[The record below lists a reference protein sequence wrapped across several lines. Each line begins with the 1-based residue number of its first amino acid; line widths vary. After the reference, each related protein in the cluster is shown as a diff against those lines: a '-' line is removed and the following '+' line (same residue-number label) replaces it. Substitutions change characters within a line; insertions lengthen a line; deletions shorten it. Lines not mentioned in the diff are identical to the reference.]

1 MTIKQKIWSIPLLT
15 ILIFSIGIAF
25 VYKSS
30 SYTYDLLQRTGLIH
44 YPFLQKIQIL
54 SDELLDIQ
62 EGFLDAL
69 DTNRKAGITRAQHN
83 AEVFR
88 QAAKSVAAID
98 GKNEISQEILVEFN
112 DYFTSAESAASI
124 LIGIKQGDGMTDM
137 GRMTVALNKLTNTL
151 QREHLAATLSFEQS
165 LGESKNNVQKMLWVS
180 LLSVFFV
187 LLGLA
192 FTSYR
197 LISSLLISL
206 EHLRTGARKIAQGD
220 FAARIP
226 EWGKDELTLV
236 AQSFNSMGEEL
247 QTATAERIQYQNQL
261 ETLNLELEGRV
272 QTRTAEL
279 AVALE
284 DAYKANAAVAYM
296 ADHDNLTGLLSR
308 RRFQEEFERWGKYAL
323 RYERPMALMFLD
335 LDKFKAVNDTYGHL
349 GGDGYLLAVAEMLKK
364 ILRSTDYVGRWGG
377 DEFAALLPETTS
389 AAACEVA
396 AKVVRIFA
404 TTPITIASQSLFA
417 SVSIGIAVLPEHTL
431 DVNELTAFADA
442 AMYKAKNAGRG
453 CFSLYS
459 ASKQEVQH
467 LGEHARW
474 AGRIRRAL
482 ETDQF
487 VLFYQPLLNLVSRE
501 VIEYEALLRME
512 DQQGEFISPSLF
524 LASAERF
531 DLSIAID
538 RMVIKKA
545 VYKIASLKTRK
556 NKLRLSLNLST
567 QSLDDSGM
575 VEYIRGLIREFNIN
589 PGNLSIEISETVI
602 LQNMDRVCN
611 LSAEF
616 TKLGCRLILDDI
628 GVGFSSFHY
637 LAPLSIRSI
646 KIRGD
651 LIRNLHIANNYD
663 YVSALCK
670 TCHELGIEVVAK
682 FVEDLALLDTLQ
694 NIGVDYA
701 QGFAVGRPLES
712 IETFD

>member
-54 SDELLDIQ
+54 SDELLNIQ

-192 FTSYR
+192 FTSYH
-197 LISSLLISL
+197 LISSILTSL

>member
-54 SDELLDIQ
+54 SDELLNIQ

-98 GKNEISQEILVEFN
+98 GKNEISQEILAEFN

-197 LISSLLISL
+197 LISSILTSL
-206 EHLRTGARKIAQGD
+206 EHLRNGARKIAQGD

-261 ETLNLELEGRV
+261 ETLNMELEGRV

-284 DAYKANAAVAYM
+284 EAYKANAAVAYM

-349 GGDGYLLAVAEMLKK
+349 GGDEYLLAVAEMLKK
-364 ILRSTDYVGRWGG
+364 VLRSTDYVGRWGATNLRRCFPKQPLQPHVKSPPKLSG
-377 DEFAALLPETTS
+377 FSLQLPLLLPANPCS
-389 AAACEVA
+389 
-396 AKVVRIFA
+396 
-404 TTPITIASQSLFA
+404 P
-417 SVSIGIAVLPEHTL
+417 
-431 DVNELTAFADA
+431 
-442 AMYKAKNAGRG
+442 
-453 CFSLYS
+453 
-459 ASKQEVQH
+459 
-467 LGEHARW
+467 
-474 AGRIRRAL
+474 RRA
-482 ETDQF
+482 
-487 VLFYQPLLNLVSRE
+487 
-501 VIEYEALLRME
+501 
-512 DQQGEFISPSLF
+512 
-524 LASAERF
+524 SA
-531 DLSIAID
+531 
-538 RMVIKKA
+538 
-545 VYKIASLKTRK
+545 
-556 NKLRLSLNLST
+556 
-567 QSLDDSGM
+567 
-575 VEYIRGLIREFNIN
+575 
-589 PGNLSIEISETVI
+589 
-602 LQNMDRVCN
+602 
-611 LSAEF
+611 
-616 TKLGCRLILDDI
+616 
-628 GVGFSSFHY
+628 
-637 LAPLSIRSI
+637 
-646 KIRGD
+646 
-651 LIRNLHIANNYD
+651 
-663 YVSALCK
+663 
-670 TCHELGIEVVAK
+670 
-682 FVEDLALLDTLQ
+682 
-694 NIGVDYA
+694 
-701 QGFAVGRPLES
+701 
-712 IETFD
+712 